1 MILKLGKDAHPQPYK
16 GMFSITRIL
25 PGRILDAQA
34 ERPTFGPLSN
44 IDHAFMSQGLT
55 IKMHEHVDDE
65 ILSYVDK
72 GISYHKDS
80 EGHEVPIERGKL
92 MVMNAGES
100 FWHEEKVKKNE
111 VEMLQIFVRPEAEN
125 LEPKI
130 QFHEKPWDNKDWYVM
145 VGPEGS
151 DAPMTVRQNV
161 YIMDA
166 HLESGDQLEIPEYPG
181 LAPFLYVMHGE
192 LEIGRVRAERL
203 EAVGVGDVGGAGGD
217 VDSGGAI
224 VGGASEARG
233 ALPPLKALKD
243 TTLVLFFV
251 DLDAPMSTKGTIS
264 SLTRY

>member
-1 MILKLGKDAHPQPYK
+1 MIFKLGKDAHPQPYK

-80 EGHEVPIERGKL
+80 AGHEVPIERGKL

-100 FWHEEKVKKNE
+100 FWHEEKVKKDE

-192 LEIGRVRAERL
+192 IEIGGVRAERY
-203 EAVGVGDVGGAGGD
+203 EAIAGVGAGEGRD
-217 VDSGGAI
+217 EGSGG
-224 VGGASEARG
+224 SEG
-233 ALPPLKALKD
+233 SEGFLPPLKALKD

-264 SLTRY
+264 SLKGY